1 MQALARA
8 LFARCDILLL
18 DNSFS
23 KLDGETEKTIFENL
37 LGATGLTQRL
47 RTMVVLVSNSCIL
60 IFTQSRILLTYFM
73 IA

>member
-18 DNSFS
+18 DDSFS
-23 KLDGETEKTIFENL
+23 ELDGETEKTIFKNL

-47 RTMVVLVSNSCIL
+47 RTMVVLISNLCIL
-60 IFTQSRILLTYFM
+60 VLAQS
-73 IA
+73 

>member
-8 LFARCDILLL
+8 LFARYNILLL
-18 DNSFS
+18 DDSFS
-23 KLDGETEKTIFENL
+23 ELDGETEKTIFENL

-47 RTMVVLVSNSCIL
+47 RTTVVLISNSCIL
-60 IFTQSRILLTYFM
+60 VLAQSWILLTYFM